1 MGAQLTCTVGV
12 SDFHEASP
20 PSPQACGYKTPK
32 PITLQ
37 RGVEFNKRSVVIIS
51 HHSCRKSQH
60 CVFAFTR
67 AHCVCVNVCFFFLT
81 SPPPKWSIWLLF
93 QSQVRSIY
101 NNPGRVWWH
110 EKSSWRM
117 SIITLLYAFSLFTV
131 LPCLIMFKQHCTGL
145 WQHRELCGSGTAFP
159 WPRGWQPTNDIIRLK
174 TQTARTACDLPLSCV
189 F

>member
-1 MGAQLTCTVGV
+1 MLLFPMYPVSPPLASINPQMGAQLTCTVGV

-20 PSPQACGYKTPK
+20 PSPQVCGYKTPK

-81 SPPPKWSIWLLF
+81 PPPQMIDLVAVSI
-93 QSQVRSIY
+93 
-101 NNPGRVWWH
+101 
-110 EKSSWRM
+110 
-117 SIITLLYAFSLFTV
+117 
-131 LPCLIMFKQHCTGL
+131 TGEEHL
-145 WQHRELCGSGTAFP
+145 E
-159 WPRGWQPTNDIIRLK
+159 
-174 TQTARTACDLPLSCV
+174 
-189 F
+189 

>member
-1 MGAQLTCTVGV
+1 MSGDQHIDLQPSRSLLHATSPLSVIYRQILSAPFFFLKQKGKEKNVAALCYYFRCILFPPLASINPQMGAQLTCTVGV

-81 SPPPKWSIWLLF
+81 PPPPMIDLVAVSI
-93 QSQVRSIY
+93 
-101 NNPGRVWWH
+101 
-110 EKSSWRM
+110 
-117 SIITLLYAFSLFTV
+117 
-131 LPCLIMFKQHCTGL
+131 TGEEHL
-145 WQHRELCGSGTAFP
+145 E
-159 WPRGWQPTNDIIRLK
+159 
-174 TQTARTACDLPLSCV
+174 
-189 F
+189 